1 MLGQQKIEIAVG
13 VFVVIGI
20 AALIMLA
27 MQVSNLANLSQ
38 GGNAYTLKAKFENIG
53 GLKERA
59 PVMMSG
65 VRLGQVSGVHLDSK
79 TFEAVVSMRISQN
92 FNNLPVDT
100 TASIFTSGL
109 LGEQYISLEP
119 GGDEKMLKDGDAIA
133 LTQSAMVLEQV
144 IGQVLFKKA
153 SGE

>member
-1 MLGQQKIEIAVG
+1 MQKQQKVEIAVG
-13 VFVVIGI
+13 AFVVIGI

-27 MQVSNLANLSQ
+27 MQVSNLASLSQ
-38 GGNAYTLKAKFENIG
+38 GGNSYTLKAKFENIG
-53 GLKERA
+53 GLKARA

-65 VRLGQVSGVHLDSK
+65 VRLGQVSDVRLDSSS
-79 TFEAVVSMRISQN
+79 FEAVVSMRISQE
-92 FNNLPVDT
+92 FQNLPTDT

-119 GGDEKMLKDGDAIA
+119 GGEDKKLKDGDSIA